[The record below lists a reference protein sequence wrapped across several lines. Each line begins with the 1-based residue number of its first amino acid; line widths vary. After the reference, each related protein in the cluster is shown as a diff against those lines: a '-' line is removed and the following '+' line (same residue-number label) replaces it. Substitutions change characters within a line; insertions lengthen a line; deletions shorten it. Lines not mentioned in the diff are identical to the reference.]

1 MGSVHREWGCSFYGN
16 QHFHIV
22 QQKPQSNAS
31 FPLILFNLNL
41 CQICDITKIIMKDT
55 YALDYLLIN
64 CELWKGYY
72 PSEFF
77 YSYTLLSTEHQVTRK
92 PGYYYPQQVDWEMEI
107 REVLGALFCAYN
119 FIYFFLAVLDLR
131 CYAVFFLVAVSAGH
145 SLLQR
150 VAFSL
155 QWLLRL

>member
-22 QQKPQSNAS
+22 QQKSQSNAS

-41 CQICDITKIIMKDT
+41 CQIWDITKIIMKDT
-55 YALDYLLIN
+55 HALDYLLIN

-77 YSYTLLSTEHQVTRK
+77 YSYTLVSIEHQVTRK
-92 PGYYYPQQVDWEMEI
+92 PGYYYPQQADWEMEI
-107 REVLGALFCAYN
+107 CEVLGALFCAYN
-119 FIYFFLAVLDLR
+119 FICLFIFSCAGSSLLCSLFSSCGEWGSFF
-131 CYAVFFLVAVSAGH
+131 VAVRG
-145 SLLQR
+145 LLIT
-150 VAFSL
+150 VAS
-155 QWLLRL
+155 